1 MKINAKFLILIVGT
15 IISSKSFGIIKTAY
29 LAGGCFWCTEADIEK
44 IPGVLEVISG
54 YSGGKVENPTY
65 KEVSSGKTGHLESIK
80 IKYDDE
86 KISYSQLLN
95 QFFRVIDITD
105 AEGQFIDRGYQYS
118 PAVFYTS
125 SSEKKIA
132 LNELEKIKLEGNLSK
147 IAVKLIPFNIFYN
160 AENYHQDY
168 YKKNPIRYNYY
179 RGRSG
184 RNQYLEKIWSL
195 KK

>member
-1 MKINAKFLILIVGT
+1 MKINRRLFTLIGVAA
-15 IISSKSFGIIKTAY
+15 ISSLSFGAIKTAY
-29 LAGGCFWCTEADIEK
+29 VAGGCFWCTEADMEK
-44 IPGVLEVISG
+44 IPGVLEVVSG

-65 KEVSSGKTGHLESIK
+65 KQVSSGETGHLESIK

-86 KISYSQLLN
+86 KISYSELLN

-125 SSEKKIA
+125 SREKKIA
-132 LNELEKIKLEGNLSK
+132 LTELEKIKLEGNLNK

-160 AENYHQDY
+160 AEDYHQDY
-168 YKKNPIRYNYY
+168 YKKNPIRYKYY
-179 RGRSG
+179 RGNSG
-184 RNQYLEKIWSL
+184 RNQYLQKIWNI